1 MKKKDRSAQRARES
15 STACGG
21 GATAVNLRL
30 VALKTLFAAYISIF
44 TKALPSRTI
53 GKVASTTLGGSP
65 P

>member
-1 MKKKDRSAQRARES
+1 MSAFEIKRSAELKDLNLWGAALLRSAVR
-15 STACGG
+15 
-21 GATAVNLRL
+21 ATA
-30 VALKTLFAAYISIF
+30 LKILFAAYISIF

>member
-1 MKKKDRSAQRARES
+1 MPEVASHNFQRAPCFAARR
-15 STACGG
+15 
-21 GATAVNLRL
+21 ATA
-30 VALKTLFAAYISIF
+30 LKILFAAYISIF